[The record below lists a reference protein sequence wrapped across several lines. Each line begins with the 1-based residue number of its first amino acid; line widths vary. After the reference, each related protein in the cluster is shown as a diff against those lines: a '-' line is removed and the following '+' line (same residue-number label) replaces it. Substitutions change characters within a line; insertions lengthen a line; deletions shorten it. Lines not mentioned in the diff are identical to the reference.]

1 MAKPGPRQDPEEV
14 AHEWIA
20 SATALA
26 ECKERKAA
34 AEAMKSGQYERA
46 NANRR
51 AAQMLRAAIAKK

>member
-26 ECKERKAA
+26 ECKDRKAA
-34 AEAMKSGQYERA
+34 EAKAAGQFERA

>member
-26 ECKERKAA
+26 ECKDRKA

-51 AAQMLRAAIAKK
+51 AAQMLRAAIARK

>member
-26 ECKERKAA
+26 ECKDRKASEAKA
-34 AEAMKSGQYERA
+34 AGQFERA

-51 AAQMLRAAIAKK
+51 AAQMLRAAIARK